1 MAMSVEQSSITPQEQ
16 LADWSSM
23 AKDAFA
29 ANTPRAWKADWEI
42 FSEFCRSFRW
52 QPMPAAATTVR
63 EFVFDCLSNQ
73 KKPATIRRYVTTIGR
88 AHRAAHVV
96 DPTATET
103 VKLSLKE
110 MGRTV
115 PARQTLARGLVWGE
129 IAKFLEFEAR
139 NLRDTRDRA
148 LVAVAYDTM
157 CRREELVNLRI
168 YKFAMAVRHTIGKV
182 RAMGCGDANLRRG
195 ALRGVDGR

>member
-1 MAMSVEQSSITPQEQ
+1 MSIEQSSITPQEQ

-29 ANTPRAWKADWEI
+29 ANALRAWQADWEI

-52 QPMPAAATTVR
+52 QPM
-63 EFVFDCLSNQ
+63 
-73 KKPATIRRYVTTIGR
+73 
-88 AHRAAHVV
+88 
-96 DPTATET
+96 
-103 VKLSLKE
+103 
-110 MGRTV
+110 